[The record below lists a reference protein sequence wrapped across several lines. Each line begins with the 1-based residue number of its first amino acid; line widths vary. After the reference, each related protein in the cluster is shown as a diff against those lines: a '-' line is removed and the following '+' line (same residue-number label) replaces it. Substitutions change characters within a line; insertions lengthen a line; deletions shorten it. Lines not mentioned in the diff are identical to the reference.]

1 MILQRFRN
9 QMLVVQQIDHS
20 RQAGDF
26 ARHWGN
32 QVIPLP
38 SPRAEVLDAAT
49 VHDSGWDQ
57 LDEQPVLDQET
68 GWPLEF
74 RGLSPHYQTPMYRL
88 SVERAQALGPYAGLL
103 VSLHLS
109 GLYNDRFGT
118 APLPKEWNDSERQVA
133 ESFLDEQERVRA
145 ELAPRALGRQ
155 LKTDLTLEADVW
167 RNYRLLQI
175 WDRLSILYAFRLAA
189 GGELAPLPL
198 SDGTDGALRCT
209 PVGEL
214 AMSLDPYPFDES
226 PCVFP
231 LPARLLSDRP
241 HETIESFVAA
251 FEQAPVTVLECRASR
266 S

>member
-9 QMLVVQQIDHS
+9 QMLVIQQNDHS
-20 RQAGDF
+20 KQVGDF
-26 ARHWGN
+26 AQRWGN
-32 QVIPLP
+32 EAQPPP
-38 SPRAEVLDAAT
+38 SPRADVLDAAA

-57 LDEQPVLDQET
+57 IDDHPILNQQT

-88 SVERAQALGPYAGLL
+88 SIERAQALSPYAGLL

-118 APLPKEWNDSERQVA
+118 APLPKEWDDSERVVA
-133 ESFLDEQERVRA
+133 QAFLAEQEHVRA
-145 ELAPRALGRQ
+145 ELAPRAIGRDIHP
-155 LKTDLTLEADVW
+155 DLTLETDLW

-198 SDGTDGALRCT
+198 PDGSDGALCCT
-209 PVGEL
+209 PTGEL
-214 AMSLDPYPFDES
+214 AMALDPYPFDES

-231 LPARLLSDRP
+231 LPARLLPDRP
-241 HETIESFVAA
+241 HATIESYLDAINRT
-251 FEQAPVTVLECRASR
+251 PVTILECRASR
-266 S
+266 A

>member
-1 MILQRFRN
+1 MILRRFRN

-32 QVIPLP
+32 EVIPAP
-38 SPRAEVLDAAT
+38 SPRPDVLDAASI
-49 VHDSGWDQ
+49 HDCGWDQ
-57 LDEQPVLDQET
+57 FDDHPVLDQNT

-74 RGLSPHYQTPMYRL
+74 RGLSPHYQIPMYRL
-88 SVERAQALGPYAGLL
+88 SVERARALGPYAALL

-118 APLPKEWNDSERQVA
+118 APMPREWDESERQVA
-133 ESFLDEQERVRA
+133 ECFLQEQEHVRA
-145 ELAPRALGRQ
+145 ELAPRALGRE
-155 LKTDLTLEADVW
+155 LATDLTLETDLW

-198 SDGTDGALRCT
+198 PHGPDGALRCS
-209 PVGEL
+209 PIGEL
-214 AMSLDPYPFDES
+214 AMTLDPYPFDQS
-226 PCVFP
+226 PCIFP
-231 LPARLLSDRP
+231 LPARLLPDRP
-241 HETIESFVAA
+241 HATIESFIAA
-251 FEQAPVTVLECRASR
+251 YEQAPVTTLECRASR